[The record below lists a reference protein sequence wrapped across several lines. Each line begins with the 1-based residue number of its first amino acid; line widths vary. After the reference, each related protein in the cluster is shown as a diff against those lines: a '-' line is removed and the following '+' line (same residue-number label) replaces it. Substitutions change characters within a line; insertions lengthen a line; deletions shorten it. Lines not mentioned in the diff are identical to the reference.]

1 MIRQSCTS
9 WTTTSAE
16 DRSLSYL
23 HYYTSTLVLFSHTT
37 LNTTAEISGENWPQ
51 IVVYQ
56 KAFLHMW
63 DPTLLKESG
72 SSKFPGASKLF
83 FHPGHFLFRS
93 YQGLFRRS
101 ALQLHIILV
110 IVETTCHIFTTSL
123 LFPHTVNTS
132 LLGSL
137 AGLDLLLLNTRAIPA
152 GNSETSYKEK
162 LWSLIDGHSRFFADH
177 PCKHLLWKDTR

>member
-83 FHPGHFLFRS
+83 FSSRPLFVPFLSRPFPSLCFAITYYPGYCRDHLPYIHHLPPFSTRCQYIFVGQPCRPRSPASQYSGDSCRKFRN
-93 YQGLFRRS
+93 
-101 ALQLHIILV
+101 
-110 IVETTCHIFTTSL
+110 
-123 LFPHTVNTS
+123 FP
-132 LLGSL
+132 
-137 AGLDLLLLNTRAIPA
+137 
-152 GNSETSYKEK
+152 
-162 LWSLIDGHSRFFADH
+162 
-177 PCKHLLWKDTR
+177 